1 MNLFIDSFGCKIF
14 KNKNLKLKHIL
25 RKGNDLLE
33 EELDILRILKSIRMI
48 NKEEENIFIIDLD
61 EDYQTNSIINLH
73 EKL

>member
-1 MNLFIDSFGCKIF
+1 M
-14 KNKNLKLKHIL
+14 

-48 NKEEENIFIIDLD
+48 NKEEENKFIIDLD
-61 EDYQTNSIINLH
+61 EDYQTNSIITLH

>member
-1 MNLFIDSFGCKIF
+1 M
-14 KNKNLKLKHIL
+14 

-48 NKEEENIFIIDLD
+48 NKEEENKFIIDLD
-61 EDYQTNSIINLH
+61 EACQTNSIITLH